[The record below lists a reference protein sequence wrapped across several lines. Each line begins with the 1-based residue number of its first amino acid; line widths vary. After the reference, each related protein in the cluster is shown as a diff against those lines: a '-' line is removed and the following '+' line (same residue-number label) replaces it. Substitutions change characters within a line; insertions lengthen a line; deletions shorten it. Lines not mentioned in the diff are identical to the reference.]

1 MRKESTGRR
10 DTRGE
15 RGKEKREPSKRR
27 SEPSRERSQP
37 SDRRTQQK
45 PLQRYS
51 VADKSEAGW
60 TKPDGKPVRKRVSKK
75 DDSPAFERKRP
86 SREIGT
92 GRDRDSD
99 FKPKRSDFST
109 SRGTG
114 DFKDSRSR
122 EDKPTRRSGDDFKPR
137 GSRDDKPFG
146 SREDF
151 KARGSRS
158 DKPFGKPDRAFKKD
172 DDFKPRTSRSDKP
185 FRKSDDDFKPR
196 TSRSDS
202 DFKTRGS
209 RSEKSFDKPDRDF
222 KRDDDFKP
230 KRRDFS
236 EERGKSDFKTSSSRE
251 DKPFRKSD
259 DDFKPRP
266 SRSEKSF
273 DKPDSDFKPRVS
285 RSERSFDK
293 PDRNF
298 KKDDDFKP
306 KRRDFSEERG
316 KSDFKDSRSR
326 DDKPFRRRDD
336 DEKPARREYASR
348 EKKERP
354 PRGKSFLKSG
364 TPDDKPFKRF
374 EKDFSRDEKRTDKF
388 KLKARPAPRSRRD
401 DDRPSE
407 KTTSEDGT
415 IRLNRYIANAGICS
429 RREADNYISAGLVS
443 VNGEIVSEVGTKVF
457 PSDDVRYN
465 GERLKAEKNVY
476 ILLNKPKD
484 YITTSDD
491 PDGRKTVME
500 LIAKA
505 CKERV
510 YPVGRLDRSTTGI
523 LLFTNDGDLA
533 KKLTHPSSNIKKVYH
548 VELDKTLKKNDFQ
561 KMIDGIEL
569 EDGVSAVDE
578 ISYDAGGDKKQVG
591 VQLHSG
597 KNRIVRRMFEQLGY
611 EVRKLDRVVFA
622 GLTKK
627 DLPRGRWRLLSETEV
642 GMLKMQVGKASKKGK
657 VEKDKDQL
665 KLF

>member
-1 MRKESTGRR
+1 MRKENTGRR
-10 DTRGE
+10 DARGE

-27 SEPSRERSQP
+27 SGPSEGRTKQP
-37 SDRRTQQK
+37 

-60 TKPDGKPVRKRVSKK
+60 TKPDGKPIRRRVSK
-75 DDSPAFERKRP
+75 DDDKPSYERKRP

-99 FKPKRSDFST
+99 FKPKRSNFSAD
-109 SRGTG
+109 RGKD
-114 DFKDSRSR
+114 DFKPSRSR
-122 EDKPTRRSGDDFKPR
+122 EDKPFRKGGDDFKTGRSREDKPFSKSDDFKPR
-137 GSRDDKPFG
+137 GSR
-146 SREDF
+146 
-151 KARGSRS
+151 S
-158 DKPFGKPDRAFKKD
+158 DKPYGKPDRDFKKD
-172 DDFKPRTSRSDKP
+172 DDFKPR
-185 FRKSDDDFKPR
+185 RK
-196 TSRSDS
+196 
-202 DFKTRGS
+202 
-209 RSEKSFDKPDRDF
+209 
-222 KRDDDFKP
+222 
-230 KRRDFS
+230 DFS
-236 EERGKSDFKTSSSRE
+236 EERGKSDFKTSRSRE

-259 DDFKPRP
+259 DDFKPRV
-266 SRSEKSF
+266 SRSEKPF
-273 DKPDSDFKPRVS
+273 DKPARDFKSDDERPR
-285 RSERSFDK
+285 
-293 PDRNF
+293 
-298 KKDDDFKP
+298 
-306 KRRDFSEERG
+306 RREFSAERG
-316 KSDFKDSRSR
+316 KGDFKDSRSR
-326 DDKPFRRRDD
+326 EDKPFRRSDD
-336 DEKPARREYASR
+336 DERPARREYTPR
-348 EKKERP
+348 DKKERP

-364 TPDDKPFKRF
+364 APDDKPFKRF

-388 KLKARPAPRSRRD
+388 KLRARPTTRSRRD
-401 DDRPSE
+401 DDGPSE
-407 KTTSEDGT
+407 KSTSADGT

-429 RREADNYISAGLVS
+429 RREADDYITAGLVS
-443 VNGEIVSEVGTKVF
+443 VNGEIVSELGTKVM
-457 PSDDVRYN
+457 PTDDVRYN

-510 YPVGRLDRSTTGI
+510 YPVGRLDRNTTGV

-533 KKLTHPSSNIKKVYH
+533 KKLTHPSSNIRKVYH
-548 VELDKTLKKNDFQ
+548 VELDKALKKNDFQ
-561 KMIDGIEL
+561 KMIDGIDL

-591 VQLHSG
+591 VELHSG
-597 KNRIVRRMFEQLGY
+597 KNRIVRRMFESLGY
-611 EVRKLDRVVFA
+611 EIRKLDRVVFA

-627 DLPRGRWRLLSETEV
+627 DLPRGRWRLLAETEV
-642 GMLKMQVGKASKKGK
+642 GILKMQVGKASKKGSK